1 MNSRSVALKAVEIA
15 EEKKAQKLVVLNLKK
30 ISPIADYFIIFHG
43 NSSVHMKIIAQEL
56 EKKLSEVGVALLN
69 SRKFDNDRWILLD
82 FGFIVIHIFSEE
94 AREYYQLER
103 LWIDAKRELLS
114 GSVSTN

>member
-1 MNSRSVALKAVEIA
+1 
-15 EEKKAQKLVVLNLKK
+15 
-30 ISPIADYFIIFHG
+30 
-43 NSSVHMKIIAQEL
+43 MKIIAQEL
-56 EKKLSEVGVALLN
+56 EKKLSEVGVVLLN
-69 SRKFDNDRWILLD
+69 SRKFDNNRWILLD

-103 LWIDAKRELLS
+103 RWIDDKRELLS

>member
-1 MNSRSVALKAVEIA
+1 MSSRSVALKAAEIA
-15 EEKKAQKLVVLNLKK
+15 QEKKAHKLVVLNLKK
-30 ISPIADYFIIFHG
+30 VSSMADYFIICHG

-56 EKKLSEVGVALLN
+56 EKKLSETGVALLN
-69 SRKFDNDRWILLD
+69 SRKFDNNRWILLD

-114 GSVSTN
+114 ESVSTN

>member
-1 MNSRSVALKAVEIA
+1 
-15 EEKKAQKLVVLNLKK
+15 
-30 ISPIADYFIIFHG
+30 
-43 NSSVHMKIIAQEL
+43 MKIIAQEL
-56 EKKLSEVGVALLN
+56 EKKLSEVGVVLLN
-69 SRKFDNDRWILLD
+69 SRKFDNNRWILLD

>member
-1 MNSRSVALKAVEIA
+1 MALKAAEIA
-15 EEKKAQKLVVLNLKK
+15 QEKKAHKLVVLNLKK
-30 ISPIADYFIIFHG
+30 ISSMADYFIICHG

-56 EKKLSEVGVALLN
+56 EKKLSETGVALLN
-69 SRKFDNDRWILLD
+69 SRKFDNNRWILLD